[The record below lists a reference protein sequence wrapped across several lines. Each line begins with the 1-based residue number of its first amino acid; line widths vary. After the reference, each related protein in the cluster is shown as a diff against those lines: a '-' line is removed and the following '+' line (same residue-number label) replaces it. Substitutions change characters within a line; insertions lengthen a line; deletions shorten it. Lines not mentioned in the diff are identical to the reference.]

1 VNAYANPGLAG
12 VWRVL
17 TLREVMDRFQAGNW
31 FEAIAHLS
39 AMEMG
44 LADMPVIDLS
54 NPPAAMDA
62 AVRVQIASAMD
73 GWQSTFQRF
82 ADSLSQMGCESSA
95 ASARRIGLAGRPE
108 AVDTTALREGV
119 KELRGRLADDLK
131 LPMFFVLTPREGEL
145 YASASAGGAF
155 TASVADA
162 FPSALYDS
170 VEATK
175 CLALGRTTACVFH
188 LMRVMEI
195 GLTALGA
202 RLAVPMTHKP
212 GWEGILK
219 KANGQMTL
227 PNDKK
232 DPDWI
237 KDEAFLSDAMAMLI
251 AVKTAWRNPTMHM
264 EKTYT
269 DEQAKRI
276 WESVRG
282 FMQQL
287 ATGLHE

>member
-1 VNAYANPGLAG
+1 
-12 VWRVL
+12 
-17 TLREVMDRFQAGNW
+17 
-31 FEAIAHLS
+31 
-39 AMEMG
+39 
-44 LADMPVIDLS
+44 
-54 NPPAAMDA
+54 
-62 AVRVQIASAMD
+62 
-73 GWQSTFQRF
+73 
-82 ADSLSQMGCESSA
+82 
-95 ASARRIGLAGRPE
+95 
-108 AVDTTALREGV
+108 
-119 KELRGRLADDLK
+119 
-131 LPMFFVLTPREGEL
+131 
-145 YASASAGGAF
+145 
-155 TASVADA
+155 
-162 FPSALYDS
+162 
-170 VEATK
+170 
-175 CLALGRTTACVFH
+175 
-188 LMRVMEI
+188 MRVMEI

>member
-1 VNAYANPGLAG
+1 MSAYANPGCVG
-12 VWRVL
+12 SQRVL
-17 TLREVMDRFQAGNW
+17 TLGDVMEKFLVGNW
-31 FEAIAHLS
+31 FEALAHLA
-39 AMEMG
+39 AMEG
-44 LADMPVIDLS
+44 LPDMPRIDVS
-54 NPPAAMDA
+54 NPPPGMDA
-62 AVRVQIASAMD
+62 AVRAQIASAMA
-73 GWQSTFQRF
+73 GWQGTFQRF

-108 AVDTTALREGV
+108 ALDTTALREGV

-131 LPMFFVLTPREGEL
+131 LPTFFVLTPREGEL
-145 YASASAGGAF
+145 YASASAEGAF
-155 TASVADA
+155 TAAVADA

-170 VEATK
+170 EEAAK

-195 GLTALGA
+195 GLAVLGA
-202 RLAVPMTHKP
+202 RLAVPMAHKP
-212 GWEGILK
+212 GWEGVLK
-219 KANGQMTL
+219 KAHGQMTL

-237 KDEAFLSDAMAMLI
+237 RDEAFLSDAIAMLI

-269 DEQAKRI
+269 DEQSRRI